1 VPTFE
6 DVLMTDLLDPS
17 KPMGAVVYAVL
28 FVLLAILLST
38 MVRRHV
44 RRLLESG
51 TAGGGDRTSI
61 VFISQLLRAAVFVV
75 AIILYFH
82 LIPSLRS
89 FATAILTTASVAS
102 IVFGLAAQNTIGN
115 VISGVS
121 LLAYKPFAVG
131 DEVEVSAPGGV
142 EVGRVVSITLGYTT
156 LAGAKDRRIVVPNSV
171 LASSVIV
178 HRPGRGQSPRDS
190 AVARTPN
197 GRRVGRHRQDRRMDE
212 AEL

>member
-178 HRPGRGQSPRDS
+178 HRPRSR
-190 AVARTPN
+190 
-197 GRRVGRHRQDRRMDE
+197 
-212 AEL
+212 AEPTR